1 MSFLWSVLWY
11 LVAVGFLVIV
21 HEFGHFWVARRLGFK
36 VLRFSIGF
44 GKPLVRKLVGK
55 DATEI
60 VLAPIPMGGYV
71 KMLDEREGPVPPQDL
86 PRSFTRRPPWQ
97 RILVLLAGP
106 GFNVLFAIA
115 VLWGM
120 FWVNGMTNVKPIVG
134 EVTVGSQAARA
145 GLHPGDDII
154 AIDRHAVADQRDV
167 VFDLLDAVLARGQAS
182 LTVRGEDGQ
191 TRAITFQVPSA
202 EDRRRLTEP
211 SMLMSG
217 LGFRFQEP
225 PIPPVL
231 GQVVAGGPAAR
242 AGLRAGDRI
251 TRIDGL
257 QVRDFRDIARD
268 VSDLAGKRVSV
279 EYVRAGVSRS
289 TELVPITSVENGQ
302 KVVRIQASSPLSGSV
317 PLPASM
323 ISHVRLS
330 PLGALSAATGEA
342 WNLTAMQGR
351 LLYRMVLGQV
361 SLKNLSGPISIAEF
375 AGESATAGAGDF
387 LSFLVLISLAIALF
401 NLLPIPILDGGQI
414 VFQAA
419 EWIKGRPLSER
430 AQVFGQQVGIALL
443 VLLLGVALFNDVSR
457 VGFGPLG

>member
-257 QVRDFRDIARD
+257 QVRDFRDIAHD
-268 VSDLAGKRVSV
+268 VSDLAGKRISV

>member
-182 LTVRGEDGQ
+182 LTVRGENGQ

-257 QVRDFRDIARD
+257 QVRDFRDIAHD